1 MDFRLLKSRA
11 DELLKQNRADA
22 GCTVRYLCGHA
33 HLKRHNEV
41 LKQGTNEVQGDSI
54 QCRLCEDGPEEPY
67 HIITTCE
74 AIHTLRNKHLG
85 ASTIRDLAP
94 DWQMTG
100 IIGLVNEPKIKALE
114 EQDT

>member
-11 DELLKQNRADA
+11 EELLKQNRADA

-33 HLKRHNEV
+33 HLKQHNEV

-54 QCRLCEDGPEEPY
+54 HCRLREDRPEKPY

-74 AIHTLRNKHLG
+74 AIHTLTNKHLG
-85 ASTIRDLAP
+85 ASMICDLAP

-100 IIGLVNEPKIKALE
+100 IIGLVN
-114 EQDT
+114 

>member
-1 MDFRLLKSRA
+1 MNFK
-11 DELLKQNRADA
+11 NNA

-41 LKQGTNEVQGDSI
+41 LKQGTNEIQGDSI
-54 QCRLCEDGPEEPY
+54 QCCLFEDGPEESY

-74 AIHTLRNKHLG
+74 AIHTLHNKHLG
-85 ASTIRDLAP
+85 ASIIRDLNP
-94 DWQMTG
+94 NWQMTG
-100 IIGLVNEPKIKALE
+100 IIGLVNEPKIKALD